1 MATVGVKGFIVTYL
15 ITNQATV
22 KFINLEYDDDDAER
36 TDVAGESEDLD
47 LLWDDRP
54 SSRQELD
61 QHDHWA
67 VEVHVGVI

>member
-22 KFINLEYDDDDAER
+22 NLEYDDDDAER

-47 LLWDDRP
+47 LL
-54 SSRQELD
+54 
-61 QHDHWA
+61 
-67 VEVHVGVI
+67 